1 MVSPAQDNSGSNLIP
16 ALRTR
21 LAASRDNPPDAVG
34 KLASC
39 LIDCFIE
46 LRRVIRNQFF
56 GEKKQDTLWMTDYIA
71 RGGSKP
77 ANKQ

>member
-1 MVSPAQDNSGSNLIP
+1 VP

-39 LIDCFIE
+39 LIEGCIE
-46 LRRVIRNQFF
+46 LCRITRDQVF
-56 GEKKQDTLWMTDYIA
+56 GEK
-71 RGGSKP
+71 
-77 ANKQ
+77 

>member
-1 MVSPAQDNSGSNLIP
+1 MVNPTHDKSGSNLVP

-39 LIDCFIE
+39 LIDCWVE
-46 LRRVIRNQFF
+46 LRRVIRNQVF
-56 GEKKQDTLWMTDYIA
+56 GEK
-71 RGGSKP
+71 
-77 ANKQ
+77 